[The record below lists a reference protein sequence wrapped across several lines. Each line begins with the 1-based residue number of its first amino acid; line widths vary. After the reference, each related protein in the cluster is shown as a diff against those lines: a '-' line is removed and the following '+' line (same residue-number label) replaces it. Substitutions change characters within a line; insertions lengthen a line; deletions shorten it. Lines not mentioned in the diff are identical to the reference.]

1 MTTPDRERNPA
12 RTREAILDS
21 AERLFA
27 EQGYDAT
34 SLSQV
39 GQEAG
44 VSRGTP
50 GYFYG
55 SKPELYRAVLDRCF
69 TEVHRAVQAGQER
82 ALASGE
88 TPQVVLEG
96 AVSDYFD
103 FLVARPNFVRL
114 LEREALTAAGV
125 LPEAL
130 AEVQVGR
137 EAVAAMAVELG
148 LDPAPSGD
156 AAQLLLSIIAL
167 CWFPL
172 VHAGTIAPAVGVG
185 LGNPAAL
192 AQRKRHVVDL
202 VLYGVHGRPSVTHGI
217 DSIPRPASGSVS

>member
-69 TEVHRAVQAGQER
+69 TEVHHAVQAGRER

-88 TPQVVLEG
+88 TPEVVLEG
-96 AVSDYFD
+96 AVCDYFD

-192 AQRKRHVVDL
+192 DQRKRHVVDL